1 MTTLAKNTQHSVLE
15 NRPPLQ
21 KLHYASLT
29 KTLVL
34 EILQQMV
41 FHRQNDSV
49 GAPIAETRCSGSNAT
64 DSLCI

>member
-1 MTTLAKNTQHSVLE
+1 MSSIADIRKLPQVYLAKAHVNILAKMTEHSVLE

-21 KLHYASLT
+21 KLHNASLT

-41 FHRQNDSV
+41 FWLK
-49 GAPIAETRCSGSNAT
+49 E
-64 DSLCI
+64 